1 MQISEEL
8 FSEPCQTFKMAH
20 FATIV
25 NSFWQGS
32 EYVSVLVWL
41 FSENPTIS
49 DIWKQSIRWNI
60 D

>member
-32 EYVSVLVWL
+32 EYVSILVWL
-41 FSENPTIS
+41 FSENPAIS
-49 DIWKQSIRWNI
+49 DIWK
-60 D
+60 